1 MVWACGQGLV
11 VETLTIRNVSIISKL
26 LSSRA
31 GKKGKQDEASGEK
44 EMSFLDHLE
53 ELRWHLIRS
62 FIIIAV
68 FAVVIFTNVQ
78 WFLDEV
84 ILAPFSSS
92 FPLHRWL
99 CAFDASLCFDKI
111 DVVFIALSPYEQFLK
126 SISISLVAGFVIG
139 FPYFLWEIWR
149 FIRPGLHAHE
159 RKGTKGNVLIM
170 SLLFFM
176 GVAFSYYI
184 VTPFS
189 VQFLASYELS
199 PAISNQWKIGNVISM
214 VTQIAIGGG
223 ILFEMPIMVYYL
235 SKVGLVTPELMRRY
249 RRHAIV
255 VLLILAAIITPP
267 DWITQVL
274 IFIPLTG
281 LYQVSIYI
289 SKVTNRR
296 REKEIAKA
304 LGKSEQ

>member
-1 MVWACGQGLV
+1 MVKK
-11 VETLTIRNVSIISKL
+11 LTIRNVSIISKL

-31 GKKGKQDEASGEK
+31 GRVKQKEGDAEEK

-53 ELRWHLIRS
+53 ELRWHLVRS
-62 FIIIAV
+62 FVVIAIIG
-68 FAVVIFTNVQ
+68 VVIFVNVQ
-78 WFLDEV
+78 WFLGEI
-84 ILAPFSSS
+84 ILAPFHNT

-99 CAFDASLCFDKI
+99 CAFDAELCFDKI
-111 DVVFIALSPYEQFLK
+111 NVIFIALSPYEQFLK
-126 SISISLVAGFVIG
+126 SISVSLVGGFIAG
-139 FPYFLWEIWR
+139 FPYLLWEIWR
-149 FIRPGLHAHE
+149 FIRPGLHPHE
-159 RKGTKGNVLIM
+159 RRGTRGNVLVM
-170 SLLFFM
+170 SLLFFI

-189 VQFLASYELS
+189 VQFLATYELS
-199 PAISNQWKIGNVISM
+199 PEISNQWKIGNVISM

-235 SKVGLVTPELMRRY
+235 SKVGIVTPELMKRY

-255 VLLILAAIITPP
+255 VLLVLAAIITPP

-274 IFIPLTG
+274 IFIPLTL

-304 LGKSEQ
+304 LGKSDQ